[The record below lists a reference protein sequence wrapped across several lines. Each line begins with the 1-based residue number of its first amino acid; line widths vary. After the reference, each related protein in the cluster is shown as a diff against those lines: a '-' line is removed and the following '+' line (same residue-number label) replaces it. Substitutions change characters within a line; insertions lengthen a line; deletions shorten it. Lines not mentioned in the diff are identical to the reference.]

1 MNAHRKNSSP
11 EMGFTRGDLL
21 VVMAVVLMLAVVQ
34 LPSFGN
40 TKSGSQSAVCASNL
54 RRLIQA
60 WTMYADDNGGRL
72 VPNNGQLS
80 NLNTNQTWADG
91 WLDFTSSFH
100 NINVNHLVRPES
112 SNGRS
117 GLLGPY
123 LDRDASV
130 FKCPADR
137 SSVMIFGRV
146 FSRVRSFSMNNWM
159 GGNAYTQ
166 QDDYK
171 VFQKL
176 EDITRPE
183 PAKAMVF
190 LEEREDSINDSTF
203 YVDMNRSLVD
213 YPAYRHDGGAN
224 LAYADGR
231 VAYRYWEDPRTVT
244 LQAPTNEAIP
254 LIVSMPN
261 NPDLDFLRS
270 VATALK

>member
-1 MNAHRKNSSP
+1 MNSHRKNSSQ

-21 VVMAVVLMLAVVQ
+21 VVMAVVLLLAVVQ

-40 TKSGSQSAVCASNL
+40 TKAGSQSAVCASNL

-60 WTMYADDNGGRL
+60 WTMYADDNAGRL

-80 NLNTNQTWADG
+80 NFNTNQTWADG

-123 LDRDASV
+123 LNRDVSV
-130 FKCPADR
+130 FRCPADG

-159 GGNAYTQ
+159 GGNAYTR
-166 QDDYK
+166 QDEYQ
-171 VFQKL
+171 VFQRL
-176 EDITRPE
+176 ENIARPE

-190 LEEREDSINDSTF
+190 LEEREDSINDSAF
-203 YVDMNRSLVD
+203 YVNMNGALAD
-213 YPAYRHDGGAN
+213 YPAYRHDGGSL
-224 LAYADGR
+224 LAYADGH
-231 VAYRYWEDPRTVT
+231 VGYRLWRDLRTIS
-244 LQAPTNEAIP
+244 APTPPTETIP
-254 LIVSMPN
+254 LDVTMTENS
-261 NPDLDFLRS
+261 DADFLRS

>member
-1 MNAHRKNSSP
+1 MNLNRRSTSREA
-11 EMGFTRGDLL
+11 GFTRSDLL
-21 VVMAVVLMLAVVQ
+21 AVLVVLLLLAAVK

-40 TKSGSQSAVCASNL
+40 TQASSQSTVCASNL

-72 VPNNGQLS
+72 VPNNGQLQRS
-80 NLNTNQTWADG
+80 GTSQTWADG
-91 WLDFTSSFH
+91 WLEFTSSFD
-100 NINVNHLVRPES
+100 NINYNHLINPEA
-112 SNGRS
+112 SNGRA
-117 GLLGPY
+117 GLLGPH
-123 LDRDASV
+123 LNRDASV
-130 FKCPADR
+130 FRCPSDR

-146 FSRVRSFSMNNWM
+146 YPRVRSFSMNNWM
-159 GGNAYTQ
+159 GGSAYTQ
-166 QDDYK
+166 QDEYK

-183 PAKAMVF
+183 PAKAMVL

-231 VAYRYWEDPRTVT
+231 VAYRYWGDPRTVT

-261 NPDLDFLRS
+261 NSDLDFLRS
-270 VATALK
+270 VATAPK